1 MLTML
6 ELKAILLHIGFTS
19 TARARGCGLECEG
32 VWIGVRG
39 GVDWS
44 ARGCGVEGENE
55 NGTCA
60 VRDAVTALQLTEQEQ
75 NVGRTRRLWVRTGC
89 IALLRS
95 LTGKNLDVNEVT
107 DNVQESAGD

>member
-1 MLTML
+1 M
-6 ELKAILLHIGFTS
+6 
-19 TARARGCGLECEG
+19 
-32 VWIGVRG
+32 
-39 GVDWS
+39 
-44 ARGCGVEGENE
+44 EGENE